1 MINDPRLT
9 ESALCRREDPELWFP
24 DNKGRKPK
32 KPPRAVV
39 ICHSCP
45 IQKECLQYALDE
57 GERYGIWGG
66 LDEAERRQ
74 LTRPAKP
81 RKSRPGLPVPEPSEV
96 RGVSWNSAN
105 AGDGTDA
112 NCLRMLR

>member
-24 DNKGRKPK
+24 KNKGRKPK

-81 RKSRPGLPVPEPSEV
+81 RTSRPGGCRSPARCAGCPGTPPMPVTALTPT
-96 RGVSWNSAN
+96 AC
-105 AGDGTDA
+105 A
-112 NCLRMLR
+112 C

>member
-1 MINDPRLT
+1 MVPRRQG
-9 ESALCRREDPELWFP
+9 APVHR
-24 DNKGRKPK
+24 
-32 KPPRAVV
+32 
-39 ICHSCP
+39 CP
-45 IQKECLQYALDE
+45 IQQACLQYALDE

-81 RKSRPGLPVPEPSEV
+81 RKSRMRVPEPSEV

-105 AGDGTDA
+105 ACDGTDA
-112 NCLRMLR
+112 NWLRMLR

>member
-1 MINDPRLT
+1 MVPK
-9 ESALCRREDPELWFP
+9 
-24 DNKGRKPK
+24 NKGRKPK

-45 IQKECLQYALDE
+45 IQKECLHYALDE

-74 LTRPAKP
+74 LTRPAKHRVRAAP
-81 RKSRPGLPVPEPSEV
+81 VCRCRSPARCAGCPGTPPMPVTAPTPT
-96 RGVSWNSAN
+96 AC
-105 AGDGTDA
+105 A
-112 NCLRMLR
+112 C